1 MISGLQ
7 GSSSNGI
14 FNIGNVGIYSQNLVK
29 NAMAESDGS
38 LSGVMSKIGSMG
50 LGDGYQSTIAST
62 TKNTLTFA
70 SDNAKNLNGLKN
82 SAYNLSR
89 AATNFGASTLKST
102 NENVLT
108 ASGTSYS
115 NSTAKYDV
123 TVSQIATQQQQS
135 SQAMSQNA
143 TSSFGAGT
151 GSFNIQT
158 DKGSFEIKFDINS
171 TDTNQQAMDKI
182 ASSINSSQAGVTAK
196 VVTQDGKSSL
206 QMTSTATGEQSTFSI
221 GAGTTGR
228 DASAALGMR
237 ETQAAQDAKY
247 SINGQQF
254 SSASNTVSMP
264 DGRAGTMTFKGA
276 GSANVSRQVDASG
289 IVAAAEQF
297 AKSYNKAVEYLAKN
311 PGGGKGTDRALA
323 MIDGMGAS
331 GDRTL
336 ARLSSMGIT
345 IGEKGMQVDTAKLT
359 KAVQEN
365 PSSVKS
371 TLGGYG
377 GVAEKVERGAADAMR
392 IPAATYTDFSKMQIQ
407 SGLLNSLMPQSAG
420 FLFDLYR

>member
-1 MISGLQ
+1 MIGGVQ
-7 GSSSNGI
+7 GSNSNSL

-29 NAMAESDGS
+29 SAMAESDGS
-38 LSGVMSKIGSMG
+38 LSGVMGKIGS
-50 LGDGYQSTIAST
+50 LGIGNGYQNQISST
-62 TKNTLTFA
+62 TKNTLSFA
-70 SDNAKNLNGLKN
+70 SENAKNLNGLKN
-82 SAYNLSR
+82 AAYGLSR
-89 AATNFGASTLKST
+89 AATNFGASTLTST
-102 NENVLT
+102 NDKVLT

-115 NSTAKYDV
+115 SSTAKYDV

-135 SQAMSQNA
+135 SQSL
-143 TSSFGAGT
+143 SSSAASAFGAGT
-151 GSFNIQT
+151 NSFNIRT
-158 DKGSFEIKFDINS
+158 DKGSFEINFDVNT

-206 QMTSTATGEQSTFSI
+206 QMTSTATGEQSAFSI
-221 GAGTTGR
+221 EAGNTGR
-228 DASAALGMR
+228 DASAALGMK
-237 ETQAAQDAKY
+237 ETQAAQNAKY
-247 SINGQQF
+247 SMNGQQF

-264 DGRAGTMTFKGA
+264 DGRAGTMTFKGT
-276 GSANVSRQVDASG
+276 GSASVSRQVDSSG
-289 IVAAAEQF
+289 VVAAAEQF
-297 AKSYNKAVEYLAKN
+297 AKSYNTAVEYLAKN

-323 MIDGMGAS
+323 MIDGVGSS

-336 ARLSSMGIT
+336 ARLSSIGIT

-377 GVAEKVERGAADAMR
+377 GVAEKVERGAASAMR
-392 IPAATYTDFSKMQIQ
+392 IPAATYTDFSKMQVQ
-407 SGLLNSLMPQSAG
+407 SGLLSSLMPQSSG